1 MNAFAMSNEEKFK
14 KIQRL
19 VKDWLEK
26 SGGTRLDVDY
36 NALGRSGNVYY
47 WLTIDGERKA
57 TQMDDAACFAV
68 DDLRGMQVLPER
80 GAWFYSHLWME
91 LPEGVLHQESDWM
104 CEPNMGNS
112 YFFATSDG
120 LDIRPGDLDLGECK
134 TEIDWFP
141 RDQEFI
147 PDWLRDKL
155 ERWRVEHGPAVAKR
169 VAQLEVEFR
178 LKGRTFRYP

>member
-1 MNAFAMSNEEKFK
+1 MNVSAMSNEEKFK

-19 VKDWLEK
+19 VKEWLEK
-26 SGGTRLDVDY
+26 SDGTRLDVDY

-57 TQMDDAACFAV
+57 TRIGDAARFAV

-91 LPEGVLHQESDWM
+91 LPEGVLQQESDWM
-104 CEPNMGNS
+104 CEPNLGNS

-120 LDIRPGDLDLGECK
+120 LDISPGYPDLGEYK
-134 TEIDWFP
+134 TEVDCYP

-147 PDWLRDKL
+147 PDWLREKL
-155 ERWRVEHGPAVAKR
+155 EQWRVEHGPAVAKR

>member
-1 MNAFAMSNEEKFK
+1 
-14 KIQRL
+14 
-19 VKDWLEK
+19 
-26 SGGTRLDVDY
+26 
-36 NALGRSGNVYY
+36 
-47 WLTIDGERKA
+47 
-57 TQMDDAACFAV
+57 
-68 DDLRGMQVLPER
+68 
-80 GAWFYSHLWME
+80 
-91 LPEGVLHQESDWM
+91 M

-120 LDIRPGDLDLGECK
+120 LDIRPGDPDLGEYK
-134 TEIDWFP
+134 TEVDRYP

>member
-1 MNAFAMSNEEKFK
+1 MNNSAVSNEEKFK

-36 NALGRSGNVYY
+36 NALGRSGDVHY

-57 TQMDDAACFAV
+57 TRMGDAARFAV
-68 DDLRGMQVLPER
+68 DDLRGMQVLPGR

-104 CEPNMGNS
+104 CEPNMGDS

-120 LDIRPGDLDLGECK
+120 LDIRPGGLDLGEYK

>member
-1 MNAFAMSNEEKFK
+1 MKKSHISASEIFEKA
-14 KIQRL
+14 QYHLRA
-19 VKDWLEK
+19 WLEE
-26 SGGTRLDVDY
+26 SGGARLDVYYDG
-36 NALGRSGNVYY
+36 LGPSGLITY
-47 WLTIDGERKA
+47 WTIVDHERKSVRVD
-57 TQMDDAACFAV
+57 QDSSSAV
-68 DDLRGMQVLPER
+68 SNLRGAQALPGR

-120 LDIRPGDLDLGECK
+120 LDIRPGDPDLGEYK
-134 TEIDWFP
+134 TEVDRYP

-147 PDWLRDKL
+147 PDWLREKL

>member
-1 MNAFAMSNEEKFK
+1 MKKSHISASEIFEKA
-14 KIQRL
+14 QYHLRA
-19 VKDWLEK
+19 WLEE
-26 SGGTRLDVDY
+26 SGGARLDVYYDG
-36 NALGRSGNVYY
+36 LGPSGLITY
-47 WLTIDGERKA
+47 WTIVDHERKSVRVD
-57 TQMDDAACFAV
+57 QDSSSAV
-68 DDLRGMQVLPER
+68 SNLRGAQALPGR

-120 LDIRPGDLDLGECK
+120 LDIRPGDPDLGEYK
-134 TEIDWFP
+134 TEGDRYP

-147 PDWLRDKL
+147 PDWLREKL